1 MNKLLIAALVVSI
14 VGNIVGLF
22 FAYQFWQ
29 MKRQADRLQTTVRE
43 SEKTIATLSDIAEK
57 NYAHRMVFLHHSVG
71 KGLLEEGNLRDSLR
85 QMSIVV
91 KGMTYGDSIGQ
102 YTDMC
107 NWLPKFQS
115 DMKSIFQFQNH
126 PNVYYADS
134 RANDIIMFK
143 SCFPNSDIGA
153 DGTEP
158 GDPLSSKRTLAD
170 YKAVFAGLGGEIR
183 KYPNTLFIYMTFP
196 PLVPLETTP
205 ESARRARAFNVWLK
219 DEFFPTYRRESGLN
233 NFVMFDLFDV
243 LADQDNVLKEE
254 YRNANPRDSHPNG
267 PANREAAR
275 RFMEYFR
282 PVLTAWQSKTSP
294 QPVK

>member
-1 MNKLLIAALVVSI
+1 MNKLLIAVLLVSI
-14 VGNIVGLF
+14 LGNIGGLF

-29 MKRQADRLQTTVRE
+29 LKRQTNRLESSVRE

-57 NYAHRMVFLHHSVG
+57 DYAHRMVFLHHSVG
-71 KGLLEEGNLRDSLR
+71 KGILEEGNLRDSLR
-85 QMSIVV
+85 QMGIVV

-107 NWLPKFQS
+107 NWLPKFQN
-115 DMKSIFQFQNH
+115 DMKGILRFQNH

-134 RANDIIMFK
+134 RANDIVMFK

-153 DGTEP
+153 EGAEP
-158 GDPLSSKRTLAD
+158 GDPVSSKKTLAN
-170 YKAVFAGLGGEIR
+170 YKAAVTGLAGEIR

-205 ESARRARAFNVWLK
+205 ESAGRARAFNVWLK
-219 DEFFPTYRRESGLN
+219 DEFFPAYRKESGLN
-233 NFVMFDLFDV
+233 NLVMFDLFDL
-243 LADQDNVLKEE
+243 LADQNNVLKED
-254 YRNANPRDSHPNG
+254 YRNENPRDSHPNG

-275 RFMEYFR
+275 RFMEFFR
-282 PVLTAWQSKTSP
+282 PVWATWQSTTSP
-294 QPVK
+294 QPR